1 LGEASRYDRV
11 VLKLSGEVFADT
23 TTGSGIDAAVV
34 QRIAEEVAA
43 ANTEL
48 GVEIAV
54 VVGGGNIFR
63 GMPGA
68 ERGMDR
74 ARADYMGMLATV
86 INALA
91 LQDALEGV
99 GQPTRVQTAITMAQ
113 IAEPYIPRRAI
124 RHLEKGRVVVFAA
137 GTGNPYFTPDTT
149 AALRAAEIGAAAILK
164 GTHSGVDGVYSAD
177 PRLDPEAVKLTHVSL
192 FEVLNRRLQVMD
204 STAITF
210 CMDNELPI
218 IVFDV
223 SAPGNIHRALLGEPI
238 GTLVSSETAETSR

>member
-1 LGEASRYDRV
+1 MGEASRYDRV

-43 ANTEL
+43 VNTEL

-124 RHLEKGRVVVFAA
+124 SRTVRDEVGTAIRALLPDLVEEQERRARARREALVRWRQAPTLETLSAA
-137 GTGNPYFTPDTT
+137 LYPNLPPGSTPNSLALTPDEKTLFV
-149 AALRAAEIGAAAILK
+149 AN
-164 GTHSGVDGVYSAD
+164 AD
-177 PRLDPEAVKLTHVSL
+177 NNNIA
-192 FEVLNRRLQVMD
+192 
-204 STAITF
+204 
-210 CMDNELPI
+210 
-218 IVFDV
+218 VFDV

-238 GTLVSSETAETSR
+238 GTLVSSETAETRR